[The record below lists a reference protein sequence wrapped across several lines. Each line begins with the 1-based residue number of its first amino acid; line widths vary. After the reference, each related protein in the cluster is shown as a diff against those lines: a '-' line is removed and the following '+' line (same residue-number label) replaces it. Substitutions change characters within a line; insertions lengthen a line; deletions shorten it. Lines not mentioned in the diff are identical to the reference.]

1 MKGKIIYYNPDLTK
15 KARILRKN
23 STLAEILLWQKLKN
37 KQLLGYD
44 FHRQKPI
51 DKYIVDFFCPKLKLI
66 IEIDGISHNEKV
78 EYDKKRQKELENLG
92 FKILR
97 YTEYEVQKK
106 NSDVLLSIMAFINEN
121 ICG

>member
-1 MKGKIIYYNPDLTK
+1 M
-15 KARILRKN
+15 
-23 STLAEILLWQKLKN
+23 
-37 KQLLGYD
+37 GYD

-51 DKYIVDFFCPKLKLI
+51 DKYIVDFYCPKLKLI

-78 EYDKKRQKELENLG
+78 EYDKKRQKKLENLG

-106 NSDVLLSIMAFINEN
+106 ISDVLLSIIAIINEK